1 MMANIS
7 DMQLQQYIEQVFM
20 RYDRN
25 MTGTLDYQEL
35 HLFFNDMFV
44 MTGSPYRINQMQA
57 VQTMQFVDKNMDG
70 QASRQELFY
79 AMKQIMQS
87 QAYMQSYQ
95 QPGYGMQQP
104 YGVQPMQQPYGVQP
118 MQQPYGVQPMQQPFG
133 VQPMQQPFGVQ
144 PGYGVQPQYGQQGF
158 QQPGYRPYW
167 LSYNMILEISLI
179 DFVKLI
185 AIWKPLRPNSSRNY
199 LFI

>member
-158 QQPGYRPYW
+158 QQPGYRPY
-167 LSYNMILEISLI
+167 
-179 DFVKLI
+179 
-185 AIWKPLRPNSSRNY
+185 
-199 LFI
+199 